1 MYYCTQGNKWVEKTT
16 SSDDNVYFYEDTAVL
31 GFDYEDPNVTG
42 YRSKMILMDIM
53 GNLNEIAITGDLGW
67 NWGSDNYIN
76 EGYCI
81 LEDYGDHLVSY
92 NVSSGEFKVM
102 DNEYAEKIRMAALPD
117 NLVFEDGCVALPLR
131 GNDEKDYVEG
141 LKYDFVSNM
150 MCSFHNDKHKNKK
163 LKYQEN
169 LPIKEEYISGDKINS
184 KSGYIK
190 ADQLYYIVL
199 F

>member
-76 EGYCI
+76 EGI
-81 LEDYGDHLVSY
+81 SKDK
-92 NVSSGEFKVM
+92 F
-102 DNEYAEKIRMAALPD
+102 IR
-117 NLVFEDGCVALPLR
+117 
-131 GNDEKDYVEG
+131 
-141 LKYDFVSNM
+141 
-150 MCSFHNDKHKNKK
+150 
-163 LKYQEN
+163 
-169 LPIKEEYISGDKINS
+169 
-184 KSGYIK
+184 
-190 ADQLYYIVL
+190 QLTSATEIYL
-199 F
+199 TE

>member
-131 GNDEKDYVEG
+131 GNDEKDYVALFDTSWNIIGEPIQG
-141 LKYDFVSNM
+141 TRYDFSEG
-150 MCSFHNDKHKNKK
+150 K
-163 LKYQEN
+163 LIVEQNISLHPQE
-169 LPIKEEYISGDKINS
+169 
-184 KSGYIK
+184 
-190 ADQLYYIVL
+190 
-199 F
+199 